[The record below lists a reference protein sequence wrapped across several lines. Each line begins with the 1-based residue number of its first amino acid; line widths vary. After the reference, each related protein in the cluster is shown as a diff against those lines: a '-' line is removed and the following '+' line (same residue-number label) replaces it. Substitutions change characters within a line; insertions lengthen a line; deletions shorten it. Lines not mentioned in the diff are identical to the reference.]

1 MCRWW
6 SGCTDSWGA
15 PAGRPR
21 RTKPRDWCSS
31 ARWDA
36 GPSDN
41 LWSQREGG
49 WRGRQGEQSPT
60 VRRVEEEDG
69 RFGYRPV
76 LCWRMKGSIQR
87 ADCFSLCLTS
97 SRCLLS
103 SLGVTIEVSH
113 SPLRSISRE
122 YSPDRKVN
130 NIRLA
135 NALCLL
141 FFSVCLCCPPCF
153 FFFKCYMDRKPGRN
167 TRMSAGKKAMDAHLT
182 QRLA

>member
-1 MCRWW
+1 MV
-6 SGCTDSWGA
+6 TE
-15 PAGRPR
+15 GRR
-21 RTKPRDWCSS
+21 
-31 ARWDA
+31 A
-36 GPSDN
+36 
-41 LWSQREGG
+41 GG
-49 WRGRQGEQSPT
+49 WRGRQGEQSPG

-87 ADCFSLCLTS
+87 ADCLSLCLTS

-103 SLGVTIEVSH
+103 SPGVTIEASR

-141 FFSVCLCCPPCF
+141 FFPCVF
-153 FFFKCYMDRKPGRN
+153 VAPLLFVFFFKCYMDRKPGRN